1 MVDPFAR
8 RPRQHLHHPS
18 TGYVF
23 GVVYAMNQHTL
34 TRLRAFAR
42 ARRLAF
48 WDAVVIALVRGL
60 SMAPRPT
67 S

>member
-23 GVVYAMNQHTL
+23 GVVYAMDQDTL
-34 TRLRAFAR
+34 RRLRALAR
-42 ARRLAF
+42 ARQIPF
-48 WDAVVIALVRGL
+48 WDAVVLALVRGA
-60 SMAPRPT
+60 SMAPRP